1 MAIVRFRCDVEAAAL
16 CAFGC
21 PAQLFMWARTPDIGI
36 TGMFSR
42 SGLCLRSTPAALG
55 AAVAVVP
62 PRGAR
67 PDVRVPPNVSH
78 VRTIRSDISVAV
90 SGISA
95 HAETVTVVTPIPPG
109 DSSSPI
115 SERAQYPCARD
126 RVSAES
132 TDGPR
137 NFDGPPTWPL

>member
-1 MAIVRFRCDVEAAAL
+1 MAIVRFRRDVEAAAL
-16 CAFGC
+16 GTFGC

-42 SGLCLRSTPAALG
+42 SGRCLRYTPAALG
-55 AAVAVVP
+55 AAVAAVP
-62 PRGAR
+62 PHGTR
-67 PDVRVPPNVSH
+67 PDVRVPPDVSH

-90 SGISA
+90 FGVSA

-109 DSSSPI
+109 DSGSPI
-115 SERAQYPCARD
+115 SESAQYPCTRD

-137 NFDGPPTWPL
+137 NFD